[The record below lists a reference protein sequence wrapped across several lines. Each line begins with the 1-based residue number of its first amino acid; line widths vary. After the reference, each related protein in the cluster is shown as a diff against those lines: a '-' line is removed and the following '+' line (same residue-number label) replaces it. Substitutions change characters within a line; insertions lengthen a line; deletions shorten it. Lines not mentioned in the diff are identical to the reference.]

1 MKKILLLAFLTAAI
15 GCTKEQKKQ
24 VQQNLIVQAMTN
36 GQWKMTNFTRG
47 SNDVTSDFSVYK
59 FQFKTDLT
67 VDAINNGTVEKTGTW
82 NADANAQT
90 ITSSFTNA
98 ANPLMLLNGT
108 WNITNTTWTSVQ
120 ATETVSGE
128 IRTLRL
134 DKL

>member
-1 MKKILLLAFLTAAI
+1 MKKILLLAFLIAAI